1 VANSTFKDRLA
12 STILEVRKK
21 D

>member
-12 STILEVRKK
+12 STILEVGKK

>member
-1 VANSTFKDRLA
+1 VANSTFKDYLA